1 MDPDSIPRSVLF
13 VLLLVLICAFFSG
26 TETAYTNLSR
36 VRLLSWS
43 EDGKKSARRAL
54 RILDKFDK
62 TLITLLIGTT
72 VTTVIAS
79 ALATIVAIYWAGT
92 VSGPVLA
99 TVVITLLIFIFSETI
114 PKNIAKV
121 WADEWACAV
130 SVPLQLLI
138 WLLTPVAWLFMGFS
152 FVLRKLFKSSEE
164 GPSMTEDEFHA
175 MVETIES
182 EGGLEAEESE
192 LIQSAVEFTER
203 TVREVM
209 TPRVHMVGLD
219 LEDSAQAQ
227 YEIIINEKYSR
238 LPVYSGDLDHIAG
251 ILNTKVY
258 LQLKLAEPETFP
270 DVSALM
276 AEPYYIEPNM
286 GLHALVDEMRRR
298 QMHIAIIQ
306 DEWGGTEGMV
316 TLEDLLEELVGDI
329 WDEDEE
335 EEAGV

>member
-1 MDPDSIPRSVLF
+1 MDPDSIPRSILF
-13 VLLLVLICAFFSG
+13 ILLLVIICAFFSG

-54 RILDKFDK
+54 RILDKFDQ
-62 TLITLLIGTT
+62 TLITLLIGNN

-121 WADEWACAV
+121 WPDEWACLV
-130 SVPLQLLI
+130 SAPLQLII
-138 WLLTPVAWLFMGFS
+138 WILTPVAWLFMGFS
-152 FVLRKLFKSSEE
+152 IVMRKLFRNSEE
-164 GPSMTEDEFHA
+164 GPSMTEDEFHT

-182 EGGLEAEESE
+182 EGGLEADESE

-219 LEDSAQAQ
+219 LEDSAEEQ
-227 YEIIINEKYSR
+227 YEVILDEKYSR
-238 LPVYSGDLDHIAG
+238 LPVYEGDLDHIAG

-258 LQLKLAEPETFP
+258 LQLKLTQPDSFP
-270 DVSALM
+270 DVRSLM
-276 AEPYYIEPNM
+276 ADPYYIEPDM

-298 QMHIAIIQ
+298 QMHMAIIR

-329 WDEDEE
+329 WDEDEAA
-335 EEAGV
+335 EAEA

>member
-1 MDPDSIPRSVLF
+1 MDPDSIPRSILF
-13 VLLLVLICAFFSG
+13 ILLLVIICAFFSG

-62 TLITLLIGTT
+62 TLITLLIGNN

-79 ALATIVAIYWAGT
+79 ALATIVAIYWVGT
-92 VSGPVLA
+92 VSGPFLA

-121 WADEWACAV
+121 WPDEWACLV
-130 SVPLQLLI
+130 SAPLQLLI
-138 WLLTPVAWLFMGFS
+138 WILTPIAWLFMGFS
-152 FVLRKLFKSSEE
+152 FVMRKLFRNSEE
-164 GPSMTEDEFHA
+164 GPSMTEDEFHT

-219 LEDSAQAQ
+219 LEDSAEEQ
-227 YEIIINEKYSR
+227 YEVILDEKYSR
-238 LPVYSGDLDHIAG
+238 LPVYEGDLDHIVG

-258 LQLKLAEPETFP
+258 LQLKLTQPDSFP
-270 DVSALM
+270 DVRGLM
-276 AEPYYIEPNM
+276 AEPYYIEPDM

-298 QMHIAIIQ
+298 QMHMAIIR

-329 WDEDEE
+329 WDEDEAA
-335 EEAGV
+335 EAEA

>member
-1 MDPDSIPRSVLF
+1 MDPDSIPRSILF
-13 VLLLVLICAFFSG
+13 ILLLVIICAFFSG

-54 RILDKFDK
+54 RILDKFDQ
-62 TLITLLIGTT
+62 TLITLLIGNN

-121 WADEWACAV
+121 WPDEWACLV
-130 SVPLQLLI
+130 SAPLQLII
-138 WLLTPVAWLFMGFS
+138 WILTPVAWLFMGFS
-152 FVLRKLFKSSEE
+152 IVMRKLFRNSEE
-164 GPSMTEDEFHA
+164 GPSMTEDEFHT

-219 LEDSAQAQ
+219 LEDSAEEQ
-227 YEIIINEKYSR
+227 YGVILDEKYSR
-238 LPVYSGDLDHIAG
+238 LPVYEGDLDHIVG

-258 LQLKLAEPETFP
+258 LQLKLTQPDSFP
-270 DVSALM
+270 DVRSLM
-276 AEPYYIEPNM
+276 ADPYYIEPDM

-298 QMHIAIIQ
+298 QMHMAIIR

-329 WDEDEE
+329 WDEDEAA
-335 EEAGV
+335 EAEA

>member
-1 MDPDSIPRSVLF
+1 MDPDSIPRSILF
-13 VLLLVLICAFFSG
+13 ILILVLICAFFSG

-62 TLITLLIGTT
+62 TLITLLIGTN

-99 TVVITLLIFIFSETI
+99 TVVITLLIFVFSETI

-130 SVPLQLLI
+130 SAPLQLLI

-152 FVLRKLFKSSEE
+152 FVLRKLFKSGEE

-175 MVETIES
+175 MVETIEN

-219 LEDSAQAQ
+219 LEDSEEAQ
-227 YEIIINEKYSR
+227 YQVIIDEKYSR
-238 LPVYSGDLDHIAG
+238 LPVYRGDLDHIAG

-258 LQLKLAEPETFP
+258 LQLKLADPQSFP
-270 DVSALM
+270 DVQALM
-276 AEPYYIEPNM
+276 AEPYYIEPDM
-286 GLHALVDEMRRR
+286 GLHELVDEMRRR
-298 QMHIAIIQ
+298 QMHIAIIR

-329 WDEDEE
+329 WDEDERK
-335 EEAGV
+335 GVSA